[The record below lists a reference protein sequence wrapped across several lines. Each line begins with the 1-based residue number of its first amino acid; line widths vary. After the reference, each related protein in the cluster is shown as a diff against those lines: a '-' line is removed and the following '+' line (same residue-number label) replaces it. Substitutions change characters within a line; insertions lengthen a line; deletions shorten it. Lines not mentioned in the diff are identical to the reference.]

1 MGDKFPHKIFKKGVD
16 KGFNSVYNKEKA
28 KELKKMSAKEKEI
41 KKYMDKLGISYEE
54 AEQLWED
61 DQEDYIGEEGEQM
74 TEKAKALKRYEKAD
88 TKRKKSTRER
98 KVDTV
103 KKHLL
108 DLVAEG
114 LKGSVECIEYQNEV
128 SISFKY
134 GEDNYSLKL
143 TRHRP
148 PKEK

>member
-1 MGDKFPHKIFKKGVD
+1 MTKQEQI
-16 KGFNSVYNKEKA
+16 A
-28 KELKKMSAKEKEI
+28 
-41 KKYMDKLGISYEE
+41 KYMKSLGISKEE

-61 DQEDYIGEEGEQM
+61 DQEDYIGEEGEKM
-74 TEKAKALKRYEKAD
+74 TENAKSLKRYEKSKKTRKNS
-88 TKRKKSTRER
+88 TKER

-108 DLVAEG
+108 DLAVEG
-114 LKGSVECIEYQNEV
+114 LKSSVEYIEYQNEV
-128 SISFKY
+128 SISFVY
-134 GEDNYSLKL
+134 NGENYSLKL

>member
-1 MGDKFPHKIFKKGVD
+1 LTKVSTRCIIKK
-16 KGFNSVYNKEKA
+16 KA

-108 DLVAEG
+108 DLIVEG
-114 LKGSVECIEYQNEV
+114 LKGSVECVEYQNEV

-134 GEDNYSLKL
+134 GEDNYSVKL

>member
-1 MGDKFPHKIFKKGVD
+1 MT
-16 KGFNSVYNKEKA
+16 
-28 KELKKMSAKEKEI
+28 KEKEI
-41 KKYMDKLGISYEE
+41 RKYMEKLNISYEE

-98 KVDTV
+98 KVDHV
-103 KKHLL
+103 KRWILEQAESGL
-108 DLVAEG
+108 DG
-114 LKGSVECIEYQNEV
+114 FVENVEYQNEV
-128 SISFKY
+128 SISFDY
-134 GEDNYSLKL
+134 EGEHYSLKL

-148 PKEK
+148 PKK

>member
-1 MGDKFPHKIFKKGVD
+1 
-16 KGFNSVYNKEKA
+16 
-28 KELKKMSAKEKEI
+28 MSAKEKEI

-98 KVDTV
+98 KVDNV
-103 KKHLL
+103 KLYLL
-108 DLVAEG
+108 ELAEDG
-114 LKGSVECIEYQNEV
+114 LNGYIENVEYQNEV
-128 SISFKY
+128 SFSFDY
-134 GEDNYSLKL
+134 EGEHFSLKL

-148 PKEK
+148 PKK

>member
-1 MGDKFPHKIFKKGVD
+1 
-16 KGFNSVYNKEKA
+16 
-28 KELKKMSAKEKEI
+28 MSAKEKEI

-98 KVDTV
+98 KVDNV
-103 KKHLL
+103 KKYLL
-108 DLVAEG
+108 ELAESG
-114 LKGSVECIEYQNEV
+114 LEGFVENVEYQNEV
-128 SISFKY
+128 SISFDY
-134 GEDNYSLKL
+134 EDSHYSLKL

>member
-1 MGDKFPHKIFKKGVD
+1 MT
-16 KGFNSVYNKEKA
+16 N
-28 KELKKMSAKEKEI
+28 KEKEI
-41 KKYMDKLGISYEE
+41 RKYMEKLGISYEE

-74 TEKAKALKRYEKAD
+74 TQKAKENRRYEKGD
-88 TKRKKSTRER
+88 KSKRKKSTRER

-108 DLVAEG
+108 DLAVNGLAED
-114 LKGSVECIEYQNEV
+114 VQRIEYQNEV
-128 SISFKY
+128 SISFVY
-134 GEDNYSLKL
+134 NGENYSLKL

-148 PKEK
+148 PKQ

>member
-1 MGDKFPHKIFKKGVD
+1 MTT
-16 KGFNSVYNKEKA
+16 
-28 KELKKMSAKEKEI
+28 KEKEI
-41 KKYMDKLGISYEE
+41 RKYMEKLGISYEE

-61 DQEDYIGEEGEQM
+61 DQEDYIGEAGEEM
-74 TEKAKALKRYEKAD
+74 TAKAKELKRYEKGD
-88 TKRKKSTRER
+88 SSKRKKSTRER

-108 DLVAEG
+108 DLAVNGLVAD
-114 LKGSVECIEYQNEV
+114 VQQIEYQNEV
-128 SISFKY
+128 SISFVY
-134 GEDNYSLKL
+134 NGDNYSLKL